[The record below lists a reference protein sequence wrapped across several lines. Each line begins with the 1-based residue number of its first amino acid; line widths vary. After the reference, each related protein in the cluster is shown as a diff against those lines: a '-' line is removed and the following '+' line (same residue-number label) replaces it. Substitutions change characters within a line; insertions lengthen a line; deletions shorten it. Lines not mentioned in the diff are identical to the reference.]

1 MKFSKD
7 NLILLSTVGV
17 ALILGLATQFFY
29 GGVDV
34 LSILRV
40 LIWFSLAHIP
50 FLLIATKT
58 KYRKNV
64 FVPAFIL
71 ILFVIAIL
79 IIYFITSHTS
89 DSWADLIYAIFI
101 AFGSVFAVLSFFIN
115 LLIYRRLKNHDTLS
129 SNPLLVAD
137 SLALFLSILML
148 FSYLDILGD
157 MSIRLAP
164 AYYLF
169 VGGFGILL
177 AILLYYIMKNK
188 WHYYK
193 LGLSTIPMFYVLMFH
208 LEGIQ
213 DVSTIL
219 VSSVTTIIFVL
230 LSQLRK

>member
-1 MKFSKD
+1 MKLSKD
-7 NLILLSTVGV
+7 KLLLFSVLLV
-17 ALILGLATQFFY
+17 AVILGLATRFLY

-34 LSILRV
+34 LSIARV

-58 KYRKNV
+58 KYIKNV
-64 FVPAFIL
+64 FVPSFIL
-71 ILFVIAIL
+71 VLFVIAIL

-101 AFGSVFAVLSFFIN
+101 AFGSIFAVLSFLIN
-115 LLIYRRLKNHDTLS
+115 LLIYRRLKNHDTFFA
-129 SNPLLVAD
+129 NPSLFAD
-137 SLALFLSILML
+137 SLAGFLSIVMF

-177 AILLYYIMKNK
+177 AILLSSIMKNK
-188 WHYYK
+188 LHYYK
-193 LGLSTIPMFYVLMFH
+193 LGLSTVPMLYVLMFH

-213 DVSTIL
+213 DISTIF
-219 VSSVTTIIFVL
+219 VSSITTIVFVL
-230 LSQLRK
+230 FSQLKK